1 MPTEL
6 LLPAFALTLLA
17 NAALVA
23 VAIQW
28 LLRARAERDDPSPP
42 KRQRR
47 TDQPAPESAGP
58 AVEPTVAAPPIRSD
72 PVAPEPTSDVGTPPA
87 SEPARPPR
95 RPRAAAPGPVVPKP
109 APARKTRGSTPA
121 TPRSVASVEST
132 KRSRGAAR
140 DVPTADSRRG
150 GRRRF
155 SLPPLDDDHERV
167 NRSIETFL
175 TGSDGSDGSDPGRA
189 STTGATTVAM
199 VAIDGLD
206 PDPGPAGLQAVDSVV
221 STVERTLRGAAR
233 SADRVTSLGNGRFRV
248 VLSATGELAARA
260 YLRRIRTTVGPSL
273 ATLDLPLD
281 LVTATAT
288 VLDDTVPIAIAQA
301 EARLDAALASAARR
315 ASDDEPRAAPR

>member
-42 KRQRR
+42 NRQRR
-47 TDQPAPESAGP
+47 VDRAAPEP
-58 AVEPTVAAPPIRSD
+58 ADPAIEPIVEATPTRPD
-72 PVAPEPTSDVGTPPA
+72 PVTPEPTSDAAAPLATGPA
-87 SEPARPPR
+87 KPPR
-95 RPRAAAPGPVVPKP
+95 RPRAAGPNAVASKP
-109 APARKTRGSTPA
+109 ALAPKTRAARPA
-121 TPRSVASVEST
+121 SPRSVAPVEPM
-132 KRSRGAAR
+132 KRSRAAAR
-140 DVPTADSRRG
+140 DRPISETRRG

-167 NRSIETFL
+167 NQSIKTFL
-175 TGSDGSDGSDPGRA
+175 TGSDGSDGTDTGRA
-189 STTGATTVAM
+189 TTTGATTVAM

-206 PDPGPAGLQAVDSVV
+206 PEPGPADRQAVDAVV
-221 STVERTLRGAAR
+221 ATVEKILRGAAR
-233 SADRVTSLGNGRFRV
+233 SADRVTSDRKGRFRV
-248 VLSATGELAARA
+248 VLGATGELAARA
-260 YLRRIRTTVGPSL
+260 YLRRVRSTVGPSL
-273 ATLDLPLD
+273 EALDLPLD

-288 VLDDTVPIAIAQA
+288 VLDDTVPVAIAQA

-315 ASDDEPRAAPR
+315 VSDDEPRAAPR

>member
-6 LLPAFALTLLA
+6 LLPAFALTLVA

-28 LLRARAERDDPSPP
+28 LLRARVERDDPSPP
-42 KRQRR
+42 NHQRR
-47 TDQPAPESAGP
+47 VDRAAPKPTDP
-58 AVEPTVAAPPIRSD
+58 AVEPIAAAPTRPDPLAEEPTPNLAAPP
-72 PVAPEPTSDVGTPPA
+72 AAQPA
-87 SEPARPPR
+87 KPPR
-95 RPRAAAPGPVVPKP
+95 RPSAPAPKAVAPNPEVAPKTRVAKP
-109 APARKTRGSTPA
+109 AS
-121 TPRSVASVEST
+121 PRSFAPAGPT
-132 KRSRGAAR
+132 KRSRAADR
-140 DVPTADSRRG
+140 DLPTPDTRRG

-167 NRSIETFL
+167 NRSIKTFL
-175 TGSDGSDGSDPGRA
+175 TGSDGSDGTDTGPA

-206 PDPGPAGLQAVDSVV
+206 PDPGPADRRAADAVVA
-221 STVERTLRGAAR
+221 TAEKILRGAAR

-260 YLRRIRTTVGPSL
+260 YLRRVRSTIGPIL
-273 ATLDLPLD
+273 EAFDLPLD

-315 ASDDEPRAAPR
+315 ASDDEPWAAPR

>member
-6 LLPAFALTLLA
+6 LLPAFALTLVA

-28 LLRARAERDDPSPP
+28 LLRARAERDDPGPP
-42 KRQRR
+42 NRQRR
-47 TDQPAPESAGP
+47 TDQPAPEPAGP
-58 AVEPTVAAPPIRSD
+58 AVDPIVAASPTRPD
-72 PVAPEPTSDVGTPPA
+72 PVAPEPTSDVDTPPTA
-87 SEPARPPR
+87 EPAKPPR
-95 RPRAAAPGPVVPKP
+95 RPRAATPRPDAPRP
-109 APARKTRGSTPA
+109 APARKTRGSKPA
-121 TPRSVASVEST
+121 APGSAAPDEST
-132 KRSRGAAR
+132 KRSRAAAR
-140 DVPTADSRRG
+140 DQPTADTRRG

-175 TGSDGSDGSDPGRA
+175 TGSDGSDGADPGRA
-189 STTGATTVAM
+189 TTTGATTVAM

-206 PDPGPAGLQAVDSVV
+206 PDPGPADREAVDAVV
-221 STVERTLRGAAR
+221 ATVEKILRGAAR

-248 VLSATGELAARA
+248 VLGATGELAARA
-260 YLRRIRTTVGPSL
+260 YLRRIRATVGPRL
-273 ATLDLPLD
+273 EALDLPLD

-301 EARLDAALASAARR
+301 ESRLDSALASAARR
-315 ASDDEPRAAPR
+315 ASDDEPWAAPR